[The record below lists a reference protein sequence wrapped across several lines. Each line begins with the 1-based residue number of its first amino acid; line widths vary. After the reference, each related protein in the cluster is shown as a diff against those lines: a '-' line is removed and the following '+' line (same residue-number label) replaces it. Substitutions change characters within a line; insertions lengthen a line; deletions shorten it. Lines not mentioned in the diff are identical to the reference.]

1 MNYVNILTASGVLAI
16 MGTAFGLM
24 LAYASK
30 KFAVAVDERI
40 PLVREALPGANCGA
54 CGFPGCDGYAAAVVS
69 GKAKTNGC
77 PVGGAKVAE
86 AVSKIMGVQAESTR
100 KMVAKVRC
108 NAKCF
113 NKYEYSGY
121 ASCTA
126 ANALSGGP
134 LSCSYGCMGL
144 GTCVQVCAFDAL
156 HINENGVAEVDKE
169 KCTACNRCV
178 EACPKG
184 LISLIPYDQITV
196 VQCRNIEIGGHVK
209 KNCDN
214 ACIACRICEKNCP
227 HDAIHVENN
236 VAVVDFEKCVNCGI
250 CVSKCPTKA
259 IAGRLPQGDNDPD
272 KKQAQTSGE
281 QTKTDESGA
290 AAA

>member
-1 MNYVNILTASGVLAI
+1 MNFTNILIASGVLAI

-54 CGFPGCDGYAAAVVS
+54 CGFPGCDGFASAVVG

-86 AVSKIMGVQAESTR
+86 AVSQIMGVQAETAM
-100 KMVAKVRC
+100 KMVARVRC

-113 NKYEYSGY
+113 KKFEYSGY

-156 HINENGVAEVDKE
+156 RINENGVAEVDKE

-236 VAVVDFEKCVNCGI
+236 VAVVNFEKCVNCGI
-250 CVSKCPTKA
+250 CVAKCPTKA
-259 IAGRLPQGDNDPD
+259 IDGLLPRGEDSDQKP
-272 KKQAQTSGE
+272 AESPSGNN
-281 QTKTDESGA
+281 TTHSESSA
-290 AAA
+290 A